1 MRWDCQEEL
10 VFLWMKSK
18 ANVNLVVVID
28 FRFILSLPL
37 PNSQSWHLNKT
48 LSNVE
53 IKRDAISGRLQTFG
67 EQL

>member
-37 PNSQSWHLNKT
+37 PNSPSWHLNKT